1 MRSTRLGT
9 GSPGGAMC
17 RLVLHGA
24 LLATAAAWA
33 PVVPRPSTAIHAS
46 RCVQASAGTLMHP
59 RAIRMMASEVS
70 VPVAPKPARRGSLRR
85 LLRLLRRS
93 YLIWRCAAKQLI
105 KVAIV
110 KRRFKYSPRT
120 DPKFIAARRK
130 LAVDLRDTLIMLGPT
145 FIKVGQLLSTRVDV
159 LPAEVIEEL
168 ARPHEQSV
176 PRLTSP
182 PSRVPR
188 ARPGARS
195 APAPEARLVALGGS
209 ALTGGARHARSPAR

>member
-1 MRSTRLGT
+1 
-9 GSPGGAMC
+9 
-17 RLVLHGA
+17 
-24 LLATAAAWA
+24 
-33 PVVPRPSTAIHAS
+33 
-46 RCVQASAGTLMHP
+46 
-59 RAIRMMASEVS
+59 MMASEVS

-168 ARPHEQSV
+168 ARPHDQSV

-182 PSRVPR
+182 PAEGPALGRAAARLPR
-188 ARPGARS
+188 LLG
-195 APAPEARLVALGGS
+195 ARLVALAGS
-209 ALTGGARHARSPAR
+209 ALPGGAPAR

>member
-1 MRSTRLGT
+1 
-9 GSPGGAMC
+9 MC

-33 PVVPRPSTAIHAS
+33 PAMPRPSTAIRAS

-168 ARPHEQSV
+168 ARPHGKSV

-182 PSRVPR
+182 PAEGPALGRAAARLPR
-188 ARPGARS
+188 LLG
-195 APAPEARLVALGGS
+195 ARLVALGGS
-209 ALTGGARHARSPAR
+209 ALPGGARHARTAR

>member
-1 MRSTRLGT
+1 
-9 GSPGGAMC
+9 MC

-24 LLATAAAWA
+24 LVAAAAAWA
-33 PVVPRPSTAIHAS
+33 PAVPRPSTAIHAS
-46 RCVQASAGTLMHP
+46 RCVHASAGALTPP
-59 RAIRMMASEVS
+59 RAVRMMASEVS

-182 PSRVPR
+182 PAECPALGR
-188 ARPGARS
+188 
-195 APAPEARLVALGGS
+195 APARLPRLRRAWWLWEGRHSQEEPGT
-209 ALTGGARHARSPAR
+209 LGARHARSPAR

>member
-1 MRSTRLGT
+1 
-9 GSPGGAMC
+9 MC

-46 RCVQASAGTLMHP
+46 RCVQASAGALTPP

-182 PSRVPR
+182 PAECPALGR
-188 ARPGARS
+188 
-195 APAPEARLVALGGS
+195 APARLPRLRRAWWLWEGRHSQEEPGT
-209 ALTGGARHARSPAR
+209 LGARHARSPAR

>member
-1 MRSTRLGT
+1 
-9 GSPGGAMC
+9 
-17 RLVLHGA
+17 
-24 LLATAAAWA
+24 
-33 PVVPRPSTAIHAS
+33 
-46 RCVQASAGTLMHP
+46 
-59 RAIRMMASEVS
+59 MMASEVS
-70 VPVAPKPARRGSLRR
+70 VPVAPAPARRGSLRR

-209 ALTGGARHARSPAR
+209 ALTGGARDARSPAR